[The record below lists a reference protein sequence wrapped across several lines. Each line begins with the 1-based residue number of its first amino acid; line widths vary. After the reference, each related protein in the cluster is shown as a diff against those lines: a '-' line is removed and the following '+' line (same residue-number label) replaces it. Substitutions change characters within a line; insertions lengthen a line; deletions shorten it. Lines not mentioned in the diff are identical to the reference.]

1 MVKASR
7 SEARPEPSK
16 CKARQGRQMQMKTR
30 QSDGLAKNGYAFT
43 VDRQGEF
50 GGKASQ
56 VEDRGKEWQAGEGLG

>member
-1 MVKASR
+1 
-7 SEARPEPSK
+7 
-16 CKARQGRQMQMKTR
+16 MKTR